1 MNETTVLVITS
12 AAFSPNPVAA
22 GAATKLSV
30 EVLEVVQAPST
41 QVFTAGEFTS
51 GEV

>member
-1 MNETTVLVITS
+1 MATTTTLVITS
-12 AAFSPNPVAA
+12 AVFSPNPVAA
-22 GAATKLSV
+22 GTATKLSV
-30 EVLEVVQAPST
+30 GVLEVVSVSET

>member
-1 MNETTVLVITS
+1 METTVLVITS

-22 GAATKLSV
+22 GAVTKLSV
-30 EVLEVVQAPST
+30 SVMEITQKPST
-41 QVFTAGEFTS
+41 LDITAGEFSS

>member
-1 MNETTVLVITS
+1 MATVLVITS
-12 AAFSPNPVAA
+12 ASFSPNPVAA

-30 EVLEVVQAPST
+30 GVLEVVQEPST
-41 QVFTAGEFTS
+41 QAFTSGEFTS